1 MGVGLA
7 VMGAPLWGGELSSP
21 FPRTNLLAEW
31 WAGDG
36 SSAYTRRINTAG
48 DNAPVAGWTDET
60 GVYTPIQ
67 TVTGNKPTYKL
78 KVAALNNMSAVLF
91 DTDDYLIATV
101 TAGIVAPLS
110 VYTIY
115 AVLTCTNV
123 TSAYIYSEGAVASAT
138 PLARIGVSVAT
149 GGDVTPQHRD
159 DAATLMSFNTVGG
172 LVADGA
178 KHLITLR
185 RIAAN
190 SWNVRVDGVS
200 RGTSTTAPGVT
211 TINRITL
218 GCRANA
224 PALFLNGNLAL
235 LRNSNA
241 DDYLVI
247 EPLIAT
253 HYAITLP

>member
-1 MGVGLA
+1 MALFPVVGI
-7 VMGAPLWGGELSSP
+7 PLGGDDIVCP
-21 FPRTNLLAEW
+21 FPAANRLAEW

-36 SSAYTRRINTAG
+36 SAVYSKRVATGG
-48 DNAPVAGWTDET
+48 DNSPVTGWTDET
-60 GVYTPIQ
+60 STYTPVQ
-67 TVTGNKPTYKL
+67 TTTGNQPTYK
-78 KVAALNNMSAVLF
+78 KQVAALNNRSAVLF
-91 DTDDYLIATV
+91 ATDDYLIATV
-101 TAGIVAPLS
+101 AAGIIANRN

-115 AVLTCTNV
+115 TVLTCTNV
-123 TSAYIYSEGAVASAT
+123 SSAYVYAEGAVASAT
-138 PLARIGVSVAT
+138 PLARLGVSVGA

-159 DAATLMSFNTVGG
+159 DAATLMSFSTAAS
-172 LVADGA
+172 LIADGA

-185 RIAAN
+185 RIAAD

-200 RGTSTTAPGVT
+200 RGTSTTAPGTT

-235 LRNSNA
+235 VRCSNA
-241 DDYLVI
+241 DDATVM

-253 HYAITLP
+253 YYAITLP

>member
-1 MGVGLA
+1 MALFPVIGI
-7 VMGAPLWGGELSSP
+7 PLGGDDIVCP
-21 FPRTNLLAEW
+21 FPAANRLAEW

-36 SSAYTRRINTAG
+36 SAVYSKRVATGG
-48 DNAPVAGWTDET
+48 DNSPVTGWTDET
-60 GVYTPIQ
+60 STYTPVQ
-67 TVTGNKPTYKL
+67 TTTGNQPTYKK
-78 KVAALNNMSAVLF
+78 KVAALNNRSAVLF

-123 TSAYIYSEGAVASAT
+123 SSGYIYSEGAVASAT
-138 PLARIGVSVAT
+138 PLARLGVSVGGA
-149 GGDVTPQHRD
+149 GDVTAQHRD
-159 DAATLMSFNTVGG
+159 DATTLLSYSTAAS
-172 LVADGA
+172 LIADGA

-185 RIAAN
+185 RIAVN
-190 SWNVRVDGVS
+190 SWSTRVDGVQKA
-200 RGTSTTAPGVT
+200 TATTAPGTT

-218 GCRANA
+218 GCRANS

-235 LRNSNA
+235 VRCSNA
-241 DDYLVI
+241 DDYTTL
-247 EPLIAT
+247 ETLIAA